1 MPPRL
6 TTATATST
14 STDAHISAIWPGVE
28 KPDFREPMRDI
39 LEQPERILNYM
50 REIAAV
56 EIMPRFQMLASH
68 EIMEK
73 KPGDLVTVADHA
85 SEAAFRRALP
95 SLVPWS
101 VVLGEEGYEADP
113 KSLRMLNDTAP
124 VWIVDPV
131 DGTHNFAH
139 GLSPFTVIVALV
151 KEGETRG
158 GWIIDPLA
166 DDAVW
171 AVHGGGACYAATA
184 DGETMRLAAQARPFA
199 DTTMTAGEKLK
210 KRLERAAAELNSPL
224 PGIVERYRC
233 VGREYMD
240 IAHGQLDFA
249 RYGGRL
255 KPWDHAAGCL
265 IVREA
270 GGRADM
276 VESEM
281 PYTVGGE
288 LPTQSIGIAGD
299 HALWAPFRRLV
310 KHADE
315 LS

>member
-1 MPPRL
+1 
-6 TTATATST
+6 
-14 STDAHISAIWPGVE
+14 
-28 KPDFREPMRDI
+28 MRDI
-39 LEQPERILNYM
+39 LEQPERILDYM

-56 EIMPRFQMLASH
+56 EILPRFQMLASH

-113 KSLRMLNDTAP
+113 NSLRLLNDTAP

-166 DDAVW
+166 EDAVW
-171 AVHGGGACYAATA
+171 AVLGGGACFA
-184 DGETMRLAAQARPFA
+184 ETSGSDASKLAAKGRDFA
-199 DTTMTAGEKLK
+199 ETAMTAGEKLK
-210 KRLERAAAELNSPL
+210 KRLERAAVELDSPL
-224 PGIVERYRC
+224 PKIVERYKC

-240 IAHGQLDFA
+240 IALGRLDFA

-276 VESEM
+276 IDSERAYKVASEM
-281 PYTVGGE
+281 
-288 LPTQSIGIAGD
+288 PTQSIGIAGD
-299 HALWAPFRRLV
+299 KAHWAPFRRLV
-310 KHADE
+310 KRADE